1 MNSEEDEFRRIERE
15 AKRRAAHELADTQV
29 YTSGDQEWM
38 CDQVSA
44 ELRGLRDQVQ
54 QLKSD
59 LSEKVLIS
67 NEMLEVK
74 DELVAALKEM
84 LDGEGK
90 SFRELCEQA
99 RAAIAKAERTTT

>member
-74 DELVAALKEM
+74 DELLAALKVAVDHAYWPDIAQQ
-84 LDGEGK
+84 L
-90 SFRELCEQA
+90 
-99 RAAIAKAERTTT
+99 RAAIAKAERKTT

>member
-1 MNSEEDEFRRIERE
+1 MNTEEDEFKRIERE

-29 YTSGDQEWM
+29 YTIGDQEWM

-54 QLKSD
+54 KLKSD
-59 LSEKVLIS
+59 LSEEVLIS

-74 DELVAALKEM
+74 DELLAALKVAVNHAYWPDIAQQ
-84 LDGEGK
+84 L
-90 SFRELCEQA
+90 